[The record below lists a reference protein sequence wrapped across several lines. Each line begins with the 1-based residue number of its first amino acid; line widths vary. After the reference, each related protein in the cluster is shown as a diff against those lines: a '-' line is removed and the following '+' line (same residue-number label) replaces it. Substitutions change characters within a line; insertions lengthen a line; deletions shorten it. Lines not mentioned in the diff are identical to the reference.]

1 MNDQQQGANLAPQAP
16 SGAEPSSQGDTAPG
30 AVVNSHMAIGEVLS
44 LLQEE
49 FPDVTISKIRFLESQ
64 GLIAPERTASGYR
77 KFYEADID
85 RLRWILLQQ
94 RDNFLPLKVIKNMLD
109 SGVSTDL
116 GTEEPTLFSDPQ
128 NVDEAP
134 QVQPDVTHADPGQKR
149 GVEQSST
156 HPAVRGFLDRSDSL
170 AAASV
175 GSQRGASSPGAP
187 ASTHETPASPPAAPQ
202 SSAPRADAT
211 SPDKPLNGEPN
222 SDATSP
228 PVKQHTT
235 PADVVA
241 ALQELPGAAKRTR
254 SVQRAEPLVIPTRSQ
269 EPHQELTLEELTE
282 STGADEILIESLVGF
297 GLISERNL
305 AGTRVFDP
313 PAAEIC
319 RLAVRYQE
327 LGVEPR
333 HLRMYK
339 VAAERE
345 AGFIE
350 QSAIPLLKKRNPS
363 ARTAAKERAEELMGL
378 GNQLEKL
385 LLIDRLQSVLES

>member
-1 MNDQQQGANLAPQAP
+1 MNDQQQGSNLAPQAP
-16 SGAEPSSQGDTAPG
+16 SGAESASRGDTTPG

-109 SGVSTDL
+109 SGVSTDM

-128 NVDEAP
+128 RVDGATEPQPEASS
-134 QVQPDVTHADPGQKR
+134 PDAAQKR
-149 GVEQSST
+149 SAEQSST

-170 AAASV
+170 AAAAVGATSSV
-175 GSQRGASSPGAP
+175 GEQVATSESREAP
-187 ASTHETPASPPAAPQ
+187 ASASQPSGPRAE
-202 SSAPRADAT
+202 SAPRRP
-211 SPDKPLNGEPN
+211 SNGEPG
-222 SDATSP
+222 SEAPSQ

-254 SVQRAEPLVIPTRSQ
+254 SAQRAEPLIIPTRSQ
-269 EPHQELTLEELTE
+269 EPHQELTLEELAE
-282 STGADEILIESLVGF
+282 STGADELLIDALVGF